1 MPAGQWAKETPPAA
15 DGRRCLNGRTA
26 CAVFYDAA
34 KRRGWTK
41 RQRQTI
47 FRLLLQRFGAIL
59 EKTTNG
65 HHYQPRHLRRVTV
78 ETWLCCQGLISVPQ
92 NQMCDPFYQNFAL
105 TIELFAQLA

>member
-1 MPAGQWAKETPPAA
+1 MRNAFATRPPNRSVANLSVAA
-15 DGRRCLNGRTA
+15 QGEVSIPSPLS
-26 CAVFYDAA
+26 F
-34 KRRGWTK
+34 
-41 RQRQTI
+41 QTI

-78 ETWLCCQGLISVPQ
+78 ETWLRCQGLISVPQ

-105 TIELFAQLA
+105 TIELVAQLA

>member
-47 FRLLLQRFGAIL
+47 FWLLLQRFGAML
-59 EKTTNG
+59 VKTTNG
-65 HHYQPRHLRRVTV
+65 HHPRPATLWRVTV
-78 ETWLCCQGLISVPQ
+78 EAWLRC
-92 NQMCDPFYQNFAL
+92 
-105 TIELFAQLA
+105 

>member
-47 FRLLLQRFGAIL
+47 FRLLLQRFGAML
-59 EKTTNG
+59 GKTTNG
-65 HHYQPRHLRRVTV
+65 HHPRPATLWRVTV
-78 ETWLCCQGLISVPQ
+78 ETWLRCQGLITVRQ
-92 NQMCDPFYQNFAL
+92 YQKPNVSPTL
-105 TIELFAQLA
+105 SKIWSHN